1 MSRSSRGVVA
11 AAAVAFAATAAVPLA
26 GLGPASAGEYPSTF
40 THTQPEQQPEGYG
53 PSKPFIDKIMPWH
66 GPVEPMKDQARIDR
80 TDYGYRYTTGQQD
93 NHLTIT
99 EVTGGIQFSDT
110 ATKEL
115 KALPKGCEAGQVTV
129 GVVVTCEVPATT
141 SAVDPM
147 LIEVHPRLGDDYVD
161 GRTLSAR
168 FDMSV
173 LGDAGAERIWTG
185 AGNDFVNGAF
195 DRDIVRGGDG
205 NDWLRTGTENDD
217 VYGGPGND
225 WLVGAEHHD
234 RVFGRAGDD
243 RVGGGKGDD
252 LLYTG
257 RGVDLAAGDTGSD
270 TAYIDGDDR
279 ANNVEKVIHR

>member
-11 AAAVAFAATAAVPLA
+11 AAAVAATATVALPLV
-26 GLGPASAGEYPSTF
+26 GSTSATADEYPSTF

-93 NHLTIT
+93 NHITIT
-99 EVTGGIQFSDT
+99 EVTGGIQFRDT

-115 KALPKGCEAGQVTV
+115 KPLPQGCEAGKVDV
-129 GVVVTCEVPATT
+129 GVVVTCVVPAKT
-141 SAVDPM
+141 SETDPM

-173 LGDAGAERIWTG
+173 LGDDGAETVWTG
-185 AGNDFVNGAF
+185 AGDDFVNGAF
-195 DRDIVRGGDG
+195 ARDIVRGGAG

-217 VYGGPGND
+217 VYGGRGDD

-234 RVFGRAGDD
+234 KVAGQAGDD

-252 LLYTG
+252 VLYTG

-270 TAYIDGDDR
+270 TAYIDAHDR
-279 ANNVEKVIHR
+279 ANNVEKVLRR